1 MNNYFFRKKTFPTIK
16 NKFAK
21 YKANIYICTNKNSIK
36 MATLSLNAEL
46 LRQAS
51 YLTDDDFY
59 LERAVK
65 FLKNLVKEKK
75 SKAKDETLMT
85 KEEFFAEVDE
95 ALEQAKRGEVTRF
108 TNKEDMVKWLNSL

>member
-1 MNNYFFRKKTFPTIK
+1 MSKKTFPTIK

-21 YKANIYICTNKNSIK
+21 YKANIYICTNKKSIK

>member
-1 MNNYFFRKKTFPTIK
+1 MRTRWTSTESCG
-16 NKFAK
+16 
-21 YKANIYICTNKNSIK
+21 KA
-36 MATLSLNAEL
+36 ATCSQSGFW
-46 LRQAS
+46 R
-51 YLTDDDFY
+51 D
-59 LERAVK
+59 K